1 MKRFRKVIREA
12 KADEPRTYLM
22 SRITFAICFF
32 VSVGLI
38 VGGFFVPPM
47 GVIDGSC
54 LTAVGE
60 LLLFPTLLY
69 GFRAVELGLRV
80 KFQKGE
86 TYHVYVDGQQMSY
99 TCTDVVCGNARNNTV
114 FDVLEDGG
122 MSIEE
127 GACVNVDVTKTLVC
141 DLFHNHIENE
151 VTVSHV
157 MMEGDGHAVFQ
168 LNQLYCFFNRF
179 Y

>member
-1 MKRFRKVIREA
+1 MEISKTLKSER
-12 KADEPRTYLM
+12 ADEPHTFLM

-86 TYHVYVDGQQMSY
+86 T
-99 TCTDVVCGNARNNTV
+99 
-114 FDVLEDGG
+114 
-122 MSIEE
+122 SIEISKQKSE
-127 GACVNVDVTKTLVC
+127 
-141 DLFHNHIENE
+141 HNTREDIEPYNE
-151 VTVSHV
+151 
-157 MMEGDGHAVFQ
+157 D
-168 LNQLYCFFNRF
+168 
-179 Y
+179 

>member
-1 MKRFRKVIREA
+1 MKRFQKVLKEA
-12 KADEPRTYLM
+12 KADEPRTFLM

-69 GFRAVELGLRV
+69 AYRAVELGLTV
-80 KFQKGE
+80 KFNHGD
-86 TYHVYVDGQQMSY
+86 T
-99 TCTDVVCGNARNNTV
+99 
-114 FDVLEDGG
+114 
-122 MSIEE
+122 SIEI
-127 GACVNVDVTKTLVC
+127 TKQKPQA
-141 DLFHNHIENE
+141 DIEPVE
-151 VTVSHV
+151 S
-157 MMEGDGHAVFQ
+157 DA
-168 LNQLYCFFNRF
+168 L
-179 Y
+179 

>member
-1 MKRFRKVIREA
+1 MNKTRVLRSEL
-12 KADEPRTYLM
+12 ADEPRTFLM

-69 GFRAVELGLRV
+69 GFRAVELGLRGT
-80 KFQKGE
+80 FQKGE
-86 TYHVYVDGQQMSY
+86 T
-99 TCTDVVCGNARNNTV
+99 
-114 FDVLEDGG
+114 
-122 MSIEE
+122 SIEISKQKNE
-127 GACVNVDVTKTLVC
+127 IDPSN
-141 DLFHNHIENE
+141 EN
-151 VTVSHV
+151 
-157 MMEGDGHAVFQ
+157 
-168 LNQLYCFFNRF
+168 
-179 Y
+179 

>member
-1 MKRFRKVIREA
+1 MSRTRVLRSEL
-12 KADEPRTYLM
+12 ADEPRTFLM

-38 VGGFFVPPM
+38 VGGFFVPPR

-86 TYHVYVDGQQMSY
+86 T
-99 TCTDVVCGNARNNTV
+99 
-114 FDVLEDGG
+114 
-122 MSIEE
+122 SIEISKQKHE
-127 GACVNVDVTKTLVC
+127 FDPSN
-141 DLFHNHIENE
+141 EN
-151 VTVSHV
+151 
-157 MMEGDGHAVFQ
+157 
-168 LNQLYCFFNRF
+168 
-179 Y
+179 